1 LKQVANIP
9 DDLKYTEEHE
19 YVRTKGD
26 GIVEVGITDYAQG
39 ELGDVVYVELPS
51 VGTKLG
57 KHDVFGTIE
66 AVKAVSEL
74 FSPIAG
80 EVTEVNPRLDGE
92 PALVNSDPYG
102 EGWMIR
108 VRADDAAAVDSLMD
122 AAAYKAAVG
131 A

>member
-1 LKQVANIP
+1 MASIP

-57 KHDVFGTIE
+57 KQDVFGTIE

-92 PALVNSDPYG
+92 PALVNNDPYG

-108 VRADDAAAVDSLMD
+108 IRADDPAAVDGLMD
-122 AAAYKAAVG
+122 AGAYEAHIG
-131 A
+131 

>member
-1 LKQVANIP
+1 MANIP

-19 YVRTKGD
+19 YVRSTGD
-26 GIVEVGITDYAQG
+26 GMVEVGITDYAQG

-74 FSPIAG
+74 FSPLAG
-80 EVTEVNPRLDGE
+80 EVTEINPRLDGE

-102 EGWMIR
+102 QGWMIR
-108 VRADDAAAVDSLMD
+108 MRIDDPSAVESLMD
-122 AAAYKAAVG
+122 ASAYTG
-131 A
+131 HIG